1 MIRNEISRREFIK
14 KGLQVG
20 GVGLLASTLGCTGSL
35 QDLFSNSA
43 KEAILA
49 ANSSIYKV
57 NMETGAVAMVADFMF
72 YYGTTTTV
80 FSLAIKDKNTVLALV
95 LDNMATPTT
104 SGLFSVNLDN
114 GTIQTILNPMWY
126 LATSIAIESDFSILI
141 GETGNLHRL
150 ELAKLSDTT
159 IATGLGAGAISGIAI
174 ENQYSAYV
182 ININTGELYWVNP
195 SYYNTFFL
203 IPITPA
209 MSTPAKI
216 AIDTTRNSL
225 LISNNAGGG
234 LAQIYRVNK
243 SDYSRLSDLGNVAAG
258 VHMSIALENNNSV
271 LVGDKAPYNGLYR
284 VDLDTGASSR
294 VDNGTLTGFP
304 IMDIAVRFI

>member
-1 MIRNEISRREFIK
+1 
-14 KGLQVG
+14 
-20 GVGLLASTLGCTGSL
+20 T
-35 QDLFSNSA
+35 
-43 KEAILA
+43 
-49 ANSSIYKV
+49 
-57 NMETGAVAMVADFMF
+57 
-72 YYGTTTTV
+72 
-80 FSLAIKDKNTVLALV
+80 
-95 LDNMATPTT
+95 TPTT